1 MIPSLRYVVIFVV
14 VSILSFF
21 VGPSCRNDARDVVNS
36 SKQTSNTQIDYLK
49 LGDSITYVAQVELIN
64 VLLKA
69 MEVNG
74 TEGAVSFCNAN
85 ALSIMD
91 ILSEKFDCKISRI
104 SDKYRNPADKLQGA
118 TDNMAWQVLL
128 NQGSDKRAFTMK
140 KNDQILFYTP
150 IVIGANFCLKCHGD
164 PEKDIEPNTL
174 AKIKEL
180 YPSDLATGYKYGDL
194 RGAWKIEFKK

>member
-1 MIPSLRYVVIFVV
+1 MMISLRYIIIIIPITF
-14 VSILSFF
+14 LGFL
-21 VGPSCRNDARDVVNS
+21 VGPSCKNTPSDANDTADS
-36 SKQTSNTQIDYLK
+36 TNTQVDYIK

-69 MEVNG
+69 MEANG
-74 TEGAVSFCNAN
+74 TEGAVSFCNTN
-85 ALSIMD
+85 ALGIMD

-128 NQGSDKRAFTMK
+128 KQGSDKKAFTMK
-140 KNDQILFYTP
+140 KNDQTVFYTP

-164 PEKDIEPNTL
+164 PQKDIEPGTL

-180 YPSDLATGYKYGDL
+180 YPGDLATGYKYGDL
-194 RGAWKIEFKK
+194 RGAWKVEFKK